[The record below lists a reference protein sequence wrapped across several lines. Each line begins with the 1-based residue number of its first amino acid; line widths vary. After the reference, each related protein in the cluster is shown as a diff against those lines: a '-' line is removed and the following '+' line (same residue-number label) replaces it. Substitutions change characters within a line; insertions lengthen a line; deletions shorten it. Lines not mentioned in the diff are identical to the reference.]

1 MRIVICDDNPIE
13 RNSLL
18 DVTTDIS
25 NSEGYDTEFEV
36 FENAKQMLFEVED
49 KLELIDIM
57 LLDINMP
64 GINGMEAASKLR
76 SNGYIGEIVFST
88 VSKNHMLGAFDV
100 RAFNYIV
107 KGETDSAK
115 TVKIIKDVLEIASEK
130 SKEYMLFTGIGE
142 YRNIA
147 INDIKYF
154 EVRGKIITV
163 YYGSKSF
170 EFISTIGK
178 LENLLFTKGFLRVHR
193 SFLVSLQYIKT
204 FTYEEITLLDR
215 TVISVGR
222 KYYSGLKDAMKENA
236 IG

>member
-1 MRIVICDDNPIE
+1 MIVVICDDNPIE
-13 RNSLL
+13 RENLL
-18 DVTTDIS
+18 EVTTHIS
-25 NSEGYDTEFEV
+25 KSEGYDAEFEV
-36 FENAKQMLFEVED
+36 FENAKQMLFELED
-49 KLELIDIM
+49 NLELIDVI

-64 GINGMEAASKLR
+64 GIDGMEAALKLR
-76 SNGYIGEIVFST
+76 SNGYIGEIVFTT
-88 VSKNHMLGAFDV
+88 VSKSHMLGAFDV

-115 TVKIIKDVLEIASEK
+115 TVRIIKGVLGLASEK

-204 FTYEEITLLDR
+204 FTYEEVTLIDQ

-222 KYYSGLKDAMKENA
+222 KYYSGLKEAMKENA

>member
-1 MRIVICDDNPIE
+1 MIVVICDDNPIE
-13 RNSLL
+13 RENLL
-18 DVTTDIS
+18 EVTTHIS
-25 NSEGYDTEFEV
+25 KSEGYDAEFEV
-36 FENAKQMLFEVED
+36 FENAKQMLFELED
-49 KLELIDIM
+49 KLELIDVI

-64 GINGMEAASKLR
+64 GIDGMEAALKLR
-76 SNGYIGEIVFST
+76 SNGYIGEIVFTT
-88 VSKNHMLGAFDV
+88 VSKSHMLGAFDV

-115 TVKIIKDVLEIASEK
+115 TVRIIKGVLGIASEK
-130 SKEYMLFTGIGE
+130 SKEYMLFTVIGE

-204 FTYEEITLLDR
+204 FTYEEVTLIDR

-222 KYYSGLKDAMKENA
+222 KYYSGLKEAMKENA

>member
-1 MRIVICDDNPIE
+1 MIVVICDDNPAE
-13 RNSLL
+13 RKNLL
-18 DVTTDIS
+18 EVTTHIS
-25 NSEGYDTEFEV
+25 KSEGYDTEFEV
-36 FENAKQMLFEVED
+36 FENAKQMLFELED
-49 KLELIDIM
+49 KLELIDVI

-64 GINGMEAASKLR
+64 GLDGMEAASKLR
-76 SNGYIGEIVFST
+76 SNGYIGEIVFTT
-88 VSKNHMLGAFDV
+88 VSKSHMLGAFDV

-107 KGETDSAK
+107 KGETESTK
-115 TVKIIKDVLEIASEK
+115 MVKIIKDVLRTASEK

-178 LENLLFTKGFLRVHR
+178 LENLLYTKGFVRVHR

-204 FTYEEITLLDR
+204 FTYEEITLLDH
-215 TVISVGR
+215 TEISVGR
-222 KYYSGLKDAMKENA
+222 KYYSGLKEAMKENA

>member
-18 DVTTDIS
+18 EVTTDIS

-36 FENAKQMLFEVED
+36 FENAKQMLFELED
-49 KLELIDIM
+49 KLELIDVI
-57 LLDINMP
+57 LLDINMA
-64 GINGMEAASKLR
+64 GIDGMEAALKLR
-76 SNGYIGEIVFST
+76 SNGYIGEIVFTT

-107 KGETDSAK
+107 KGETDGAK

-204 FTYEEITLLDR
+204 FTYEEITLIDH

>member
-1 MRIVICDDNPIE
+1 MIVVICDDNPIE
-13 RNSLL
+13 RENLL
-18 DVTTDIS
+18 EVTTHIS
-25 NSEGYDTEFEV
+25 KSEGYDAEFEV
-36 FENAKQMLFEVED
+36 FENAKQMLFELED
-49 KLELIDIM
+49 KLELIDVI

-64 GINGMEAASKLR
+64 GIDGMEAALKLR
-76 SNGYIGEIVFST
+76 SNGYIGEIVFTT
-88 VSKNHMLGAFDV
+88 VSKSHMLGAFDV

-115 TVKIIKDVLEIASEK
+115 TVRIIKGVLGIASEK

-204 FTYEEITLLDR
+204 FTYEEVTLIDQ

-222 KYYSGLKDAMKENA
+222 KYYSGLKEAMKENA

>member
-1 MRIVICDDNPIE
+1 
-13 RNSLL
+13 
-18 DVTTDIS
+18 
-25 NSEGYDTEFEV
+25 
-36 FENAKQMLFEVED
+36 
-49 KLELIDIM
+49 
-57 LLDINMP
+57 
-64 GINGMEAASKLR
+64 
-76 SNGYIGEIVFST
+76 
-88 VSKNHMLGAFDV
+88 
-100 RAFNYIV
+100 
-107 KGETDSAK
+107 
-115 TVKIIKDVLEIASEK
+115 LEIASEK
-130 SKEYMLFTGIGE
+130 SNEYMLFTGIGE

-204 FTYEEITLLDR
+204 FTYEEITLIDH

>member
-1 MRIVICDDNPIE
+1 MIVVICDDNPIE
-13 RNSLL
+13 RENLL
-18 DVTTDIS
+18 EVTTHIS
-25 NSEGYDTEFEV
+25 KSEGYDAEFEV
-36 FENAKQMLFEVED
+36 FENAKQMLFELED
-49 KLELIDIM
+49 KLELIDVI

-64 GINGMEAASKLR
+64 GIDGMEAALKLR
-76 SNGYIGEIVFST
+76 SNGYIGEIVFTT
-88 VSKNHMLGAFDV
+88 VSKSHMLGAFDV

-115 TVKIIKDVLEIASEK
+115 TVRIIKGVLGIASEK

-204 FTYEEITLLDR
+204 FTYEEVTLIDR

-222 KYYSGLKDAMKENA
+222 KYYSGLKEAMKENA
-236 IG
+236 IE

>member
-1 MRIVICDDNPIE
+1 MIVVICDDNPIE
-13 RNSLL
+13 RENLL
-18 DVTTDIS
+18 EVTTHIS
-25 NSEGYDTEFEV
+25 KSEGYDAEFEV
-36 FENAKQMLFEVED
+36 FENAKQMLFELED
-49 KLELIDIM
+49 KLELIDVI

-64 GINGMEAASKLR
+64 GIDGMEAALKLR
-76 SNGYIGEIVFST
+76 SNGYIGEIVFTT
-88 VSKNHMLGAFDV
+88 VSKSHMLGAFDV

-115 TVKIIKDVLEIASEK
+115 TVRIIKGVLGIASEK

-163 YYGSKSF
+163 YYG
-170 EFISTIGK
+170 
-178 LENLLFTKGFLRVHR
+178 
-193 SFLVSLQYIKT
+193 
-204 FTYEEITLLDR
+204 TLIDR

-222 KYYSGLKDAMKENA
+222 KYYSGLKEAMKENA

>member
-1 MRIVICDDNPIE
+1 MRVAICDDNLAE

-18 DVTTDIS
+18 ELTTRIS
-25 NSEGYDTEFEV
+25 RFDGYDAEFEV
-36 FENAKQMLFEVED
+36 FENAKQMLFELED
-49 KLELIDIM
+49 KLELVDIM
-57 LLDINMP
+57 FLDINMP
-64 GINGMEAASKLR
+64 GIDGMEAASKFR
-76 SNGYIGEIVFST
+76 SNGYIGEIVFIT
-88 VSKNHMLGAFDV
+88 VSKTHMLRAFDV

-107 KGETDSAK
+107 KGETDRK
-115 TVKIIKDVLEIASEK
+115 RTEKIIKDVFETASEK

-147 INDIKYF
+147 INEIKYF

-178 LENLLFTKGFLRVHR
+178 LENMLFTKGFIRVHR
-193 SFLVSLQYIKT
+193 SFLVSLPYIKM
-204 FTYEEITLLDR
+204 FTYEEITLIDN

-222 KYYSGLKDAMKENA
+222 KYYSGLKEAIRENA

>member
-1 MRIVICDDNPIE
+1 MRIVICDDNPTE
-13 RNSLL
+13 RNALL
-18 DVTTDIS
+18 EVTEKIS
-25 NSEGYDTEFEV
+25 KSVGYDTEFEV
-36 FENAKQMLFEVED
+36 FENAKQMMFELED
-49 KLELIDIM
+49 KLELVDVM
-57 LLDINMP
+57 FLDINMP
-64 GINGMEAASKLR
+64 DLDGMEAASKLR
-76 SNGYIGEIVFST
+76 LQGYIGEIVFTT
-88 VSKNHMLGAFDV
+88 VSKTHMLRAFDV

-107 KGETDSAK
+107 KGETDKDK

-178 LENLLFTKGFLRVHR
+178 LENLLFTKGFIRVHR
-193 SFLVSLQYIKT
+193 SFLVSLPYIKA
-204 FTYEEITLLDR
+204 FTYEYITLIDN
-215 TVISVGR
+215 TEISVGR
-222 KYYSGLKDAMKENA
+222 KYYGGLKEAIKENA
-236 IG
+236 VG

>member
-1 MRIVICDDNPIE
+1 MRVAICDDNLAE
-13 RNSLL
+13 RNNLL
-18 DVTTDIS
+18 ELTTRIS
-25 NSEGYDTEFEV
+25 RFDGYDAEFEV
-36 FENAKQMLFEVED
+36 FENAKQMLFELED
-49 KLELIDIM
+49 KLELVDIM
-57 LLDINMP
+57 FLDINMP
-64 GINGMEAASKLR
+64 GIDGMEAASKFR
-76 SNGYIGEIVFST
+76 SNGYIGEIVFIT
-88 VSKNHMLGAFDV
+88 VSKTHMLRAFDV

-107 KGETDSAK
+107 KGETDRK
-115 TVKIIKDVLEIASEK
+115 RTEKIIKDVFETASEK

-147 INDIKYF
+147 INEIKYF

-178 LENLLFTKGFLRVHR
+178 LENMLFTKGFIRVHR
-193 SFLVSLQYIKT
+193 SFLVSLPYIKM
-204 FTYEEITLLDR
+204 FTYEEITLIDN

-222 KYYSGLKDAMKENA
+222 KYYSGLKEAIRENA

>member
-13 RNSLL
+13 RNNLL
-18 DVTTDIS
+18 EVATHIS
-25 NSEGYDTEFEV
+25 KSEGYDAEFEV
-36 FENAKQMLFEVED
+36 FENAKQMLFELED
-49 KLELIDIM
+49 KLELIDVM

-64 GINGMEAASKLR
+64 GIDGMEAASKLR
-76 SNGYIGEIVFST
+76 SKGYIGEIVFIT
-88 VSKNHMLGAFDV
+88 VSKEHMLMAFDV

-107 KGETDSAK
+107 KGETDSTK
-115 TVKIIKDVLEIASEK
+115 TVKIIKDVFEIASEK

-193 SFLVSLQYIKT
+193 SFLVALQYIKT
-204 FTYEEITLLDR
+204 FAYDGITLLDHKE
-215 TVISVGR
+215 IPVGR
-222 KYYSGLKDAMKENA
+222 KYYSGLKEAMKENA
-236 IG
+236 VG

>member
-1 MRIVICDDNPIE
+1 MRVAICDDNLAE
-13 RNSLL
+13 RNNLL
-18 DVTTDIS
+18 ELTTRIS
-25 NSEGYDTEFEV
+25 RFDGYDAEFEV
-36 FENAKQMLFEVED
+36 FENAKQMLFELED
-49 KLELIDIM
+49 KLELVDIM
-57 LLDINMP
+57 FLDINRP
-64 GINGMEAASKLR
+64 GIDGMEAASKFR
-76 SNGYIGEIVFST
+76 SNGYIGEIVFIT
-88 VSKNHMLGAFDV
+88 VSKTHMLRAFDV

-107 KGETDSAK
+107 KGETDRK
-115 TVKIIKDVLEIASEK
+115 RTEKIIKDVFETASEK

-147 INDIKYF
+147 INEIKYF

-178 LENLLFTKGFLRVHR
+178 LENMLFTKGFIRVHR
-193 SFLVSLQYIKT
+193 SFLVSLPYIKM
-204 FTYEEITLLDR
+204 FTYEEITLIDN

-222 KYYSGLKDAMKENA
+222 KYYSGLKEAIRENA

>member
-13 RNSLL
+13 RNNLL
-18 DVTTDIS
+18 EVATHIS
-25 NSEGYDTEFEV
+25 KSEGYDAEFEV
-36 FENAKQMLFEVED
+36 FENAKQMLFELED
-49 KLELIDIM
+49 KLELIDVM
-57 LLDINMP
+57 LL
-64 GINGMEAASKLR
+64 
-76 SNGYIGEIVFST
+76 VFIT
-88 VSKNHMLGAFDV
+88 VSKEHMLMAFDV

-107 KGETDSAK
+107 KGETDSTK
-115 TVKIIKDVLEIASEK
+115 TVKIIKDVFEIASEK

-193 SFLVSLQYIKT
+193 SFLVALQYIKT
-204 FTYEEITLLDR
+204 FAYDGITLLDQAES
-215 TVISVGR
+215 IIA
-222 KYYSGLKDAMKENA
+222 D
-236 IG
+236 

>member
-1 MRIVICDDNPIE
+1 MIVVICDDNPIE
-13 RNSLL
+13 RENLL
-18 DVTTDIS
+18 EVTTHIS
-25 NSEGYDTEFEV
+25 KSEGYDAEFEV
-36 FENAKQMLFEVED
+36 FENAKQMLFELED
-49 KLELIDIM
+49 KLELIDVI

-64 GINGMEAASKLR
+64 GIDGMEAALKLR
-76 SNGYIGEIVFST
+76 SNGHIGEIVFTT
-88 VSKNHMLGAFDV
+88 VSKSHMLGAFDV

-115 TVKIIKDVLEIASEK
+115 TVRIIKGVLGIASEK

-204 FTYEEITLLDR
+204 FTYEEVTLIDR

-222 KYYSGLKDAMKENA
+222 KYYSGLKEAMKENA

>member
-1 MRIVICDDNPIE
+1 MIVVICDDNPIE
-13 RNSLL
+13 RENLL
-18 DVTTDIS
+18 EVTTHIS
-25 NSEGYDTEFEV
+25 KSEGYDAEFEV
-36 FENAKQMLFEVED
+36 FENAKQMLFELED
-49 KLELIDIM
+49 KLELIDVI

-64 GINGMEAASKLR
+64 GIDGMEAALKLR
-76 SNGYIGEIVFST
+76 SNGYIGEIVFTT
-88 VSKNHMLGAFDV
+88 VSKSHMLGAFDV

-115 TVKIIKDVLEIASEK
+115 TVRIIKGVLGIASEK

-204 FTYEEITLLDR
+204 FTYEEVTLIDR

-222 KYYSGLKDAMKENA
+222 KYYSGLKEAMKENA

>member
-1 MRIVICDDNPIE
+1 MIVVICDDNPIE
-13 RNSLL
+13 RENLL
-18 DVTTDIS
+18 EVTTHIS
-25 NSEGYDTEFEV
+25 KSEGYDAEFEV
-36 FENAKQMLFEVED
+36 FENAKQMLFELED
-49 KLELIDIM
+49 KLELIDVI

-64 GINGMEAASKLR
+64 GIDGMEAALKLR
-76 SNGYIGEIVFST
+76 SNGYIGEIVCTT
-88 VSKNHMLGAFDV
+88 VSKSHMLGAFDV

-115 TVKIIKDVLEIASEK
+115 TVRIIKGVLGIASEK

-204 FTYEEITLLDR
+204 FTYEEVTLIDR

-222 KYYSGLKDAMKENA
+222 KYYSGLKEAMKENA

>member
-1 MRIVICDDNPIE
+1 MIVVICDDNPIE
-13 RNSLL
+13 RENLL
-18 DVTTDIS
+18 EVTTHIS
-25 NSEGYDTEFEV
+25 KSEGYDAEFEV
-36 FENAKQMLFEVED
+36 FENAKQMLFELED
-49 KLELIDIM
+49 KLELIDVI

-64 GINGMEAASKLR
+64 GIDGMEAALKLR
-76 SNGYIGEIVFST
+76 SNGYIGEIVFTT
-88 VSKNHMLGAFDV
+88 VSKSHMLGAFDV

-115 TVKIIKDVLEIASEK
+115 TVRIIKGVLGIASEK

-154 EVRGKIITV
+154 EVRGKIINV

-204 FTYEEITLLDR
+204 FTYEEVTLIDR

-222 KYYSGLKDAMKENA
+222 KYYSGLKEAMKENA

>member
-1 MRIVICDDNPIE
+1 MRVVICDDNPIE
-13 RNSLL
+13 RKNLL
-18 DVTTDIS
+18 EITTHIS
-25 NSEGYDTEFEV
+25 KSEGLDTEFEV
-36 FENAKQMLFEVED
+36 FESAKQMLFEVED
-49 KLELIDIM
+49 KLELIDVM
-57 LLDINMP
+57 FLDINMP
-64 GINGMEAASKLR
+64 GIDGMEAASKLR
-76 SNGYIGEIVFST
+76 SNGYIGEIVFTT

-107 KGETDSAK
+107 KGETDGAK
-115 TVKIIKDVLEIASEK
+115 TVKIIKDVFKTASEK

-193 SFLVSLQYIKT
+193 SFLVSLQHIKN
-204 FTYEEITLLDR
+204 FTYEEITLIDN
-215 TVISVGR
+215 TEIPVGR
-222 KYYSGLKDAMKENA
+222 KYYSGLKEAMKENA

>member
-13 RNSLL
+13 RESLL
-18 DVTTDIS
+18 KLTTQIAKINGFDA
-25 NSEGYDTEFEV
+25 EFEV
-36 FENAKQMLFEVED
+36 FENAKQMMFELED

-64 GINGMEAASKLR
+64 GLDGMEAATRLR
-76 SNGYIGEIVFST
+76 LKGYIGEIVFTT
-88 VSKNHMLGAFDV
+88 VSKSHILRAFDV

-107 KGETDSAK
+107 KGETDKVK
-115 TVKIIKDVLEIASEK
+115 TEKIIKDVLETASEK
-130 SKEYMLFTGIGE
+130 SKEYMLFTGVGE

-147 INDIKYF
+147 INEIKYF

-163 YYGSKSF
+163 YYGGKSF

-178 LENLLFTKGFLRVHR
+178 LENMLFTKGFLRVHR
-193 SFLVSLQYIKT
+193 SFLVSLPYIKM
-204 FTYEEITLLDR
+204 FTYEEITLIDN

-222 KYYSGLKDAMKENA
+222 KYYSRLKEAMKENA

>member
-1 MRIVICDDNPIE
+1 MIVVICDDNPIE
-13 RNSLL
+13 RENLL
-18 DVTTDIS
+18 EVTTHIS
-25 NSEGYDTEFEV
+25 KSEGYDAEFEV
-36 FENAKQMLFEVED
+36 FENAKQMLFELED
-49 KLELIDIM
+49 KLELIDVI

-64 GINGMEAASKLR
+64 GIDGMEAALKLR
-76 SNGYIGEIVFST
+76 SNGYIGEIVFTT
-88 VSKNHMLGAFDV
+88 VSKSHMLGAFDV

-115 TVKIIKDVLEIASEK
+115 TVRIIKGVLGIASEK

-193 SFLVSLQYIKT
+193 SFLVSLQYIKP
-204 FTYEEITLLDR
+204 FTYEEVTLIDR

-222 KYYSGLKDAMKENA
+222 KYYSGLKEAMKENA

>member
-13 RNSLL
+13 RESLL
-18 DVTTDIS
+18 KLTTQIAKINGFDA
-25 NSEGYDTEFEV
+25 EFEV
-36 FENAKQMLFEVED
+36 FENAKQMMFELED

-64 GINGMEAASKLR
+64 GLDGMEAATKLR
-76 SNGYIGEIVFST
+76 LKGYIGEIVFTT
-88 VSKNHMLGAFDV
+88 VSKSHMLRAFDV

-107 KGETDSAK
+107 KGETDKVK
-115 TVKIIKDVLEIASEK
+115 TEKIIKDVLETASEK
-130 SKEYMLFTGIGE
+130 SKEYMLFTGVGE

-147 INDIKYF
+147 INEIKYF

-163 YYGSKSF
+163 YYGCKSF

-178 LENLLFTKGFLRVHR
+178 LENMLFTKGFLRVHR
-193 SFLVSLQYIKT
+193 SFLVSLPYIKM
-204 FTYEEITLLDR
+204 FTYEEITLIDN

-222 KYYSGLKDAMKENA
+222 KYYSGLKEAMKENA

>member
-204 FTYEEITLLDR
+204 FTYEEITLLDH

>member
-64 GINGMEAASKLR
+64 GISGMEAASKLR

>member
-204 FTYEEITLLDR
+204 FTYEEKTLLDH

>member
-1 MRIVICDDNPIE
+1 MIVVICDDNPIE
-13 RNSLL
+13 RENLL
-18 DVTTDIS
+18 EVTTHIS
-25 NSEGYDTEFEV
+25 KSEGYDAEFEV
-36 FENAKQMLFEVED
+36 FENAKQMLFELED
-49 KLELIDIM
+49 KLELIDVI

-64 GINGMEAASKLR
+64 GIDGMEAALKLR
-76 SNGYIGEIVFST
+76 SNGYIGEIVFTT
-88 VSKNHMLGAFDV
+88 VSKSHILGAFDV

-115 TVKIIKDVLEIASEK
+115 TVRIIKGVLGIASEK

-204 FTYEEITLLDR
+204 FTYEEVTLIDR

-222 KYYSGLKDAMKENA
+222 KYYSGLKEAMKENA

>member
-1 MRIVICDDNPIE
+1 MIVVICDDNPIE
-13 RNSLL
+13 RENLL
-18 DVTTDIS
+18 EVTTHIS
-25 NSEGYDTEFEV
+25 KSEGYDAEFEV
-36 FENAKQMLFEVED
+36 FENAKQMLFELED
-49 KLELIDIM
+49 KLELIDVI

-64 GINGMEAASKLR
+64 GIDGMEAALKLR
-76 SNGYIGEIVFST
+76 SNGYIGEIVFTT
-88 VSKNHMLGAFDV
+88 VSKSHMLGAFDV

-115 TVKIIKDVLEIASEK
+115 TVRIIKGVLGIASEK

-178 LENLLFTKGFLRVHR
+178 RENLLFTKGFLRVHR

-204 FTYEEITLLDR
+204 FTYEEVTLIDR

-222 KYYSGLKDAMKENA
+222 KYYSGLKEAMKENA